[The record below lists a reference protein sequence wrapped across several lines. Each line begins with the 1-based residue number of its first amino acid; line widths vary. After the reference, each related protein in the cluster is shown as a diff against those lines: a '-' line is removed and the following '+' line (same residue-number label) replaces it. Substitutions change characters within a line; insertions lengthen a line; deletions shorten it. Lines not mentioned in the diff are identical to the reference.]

1 MCAHNHHRIALHDIC
16 AVGTDDAARRA
27 VRAWDG
33 ILVCLRALQKLDAMK
48 ERVRNKPML
57 FEEAVK
63 DRARQ
68 AAQRQFEEGMKA
80 KGLEDY
86 LDEMELNP

>member
-1 MCAHNHHRIALHDIC
+1 MAQH
-16 AVGTDDAARRA
+16 AVPCVHG
-27 VRAWDG
+27 DG
-33 ILVCLRALQKLDAMK
+33 ILVCWRAFQKLDAMK